1 MTRALIL
8 MYHAIDD
15 PLSDA
20 EARYC
25 VTPRAFAAQMA
36 WLRNAGHTLVP
47 LPLVADAIRLS
58 KPLPGKAVAVTF
70 DDGFECFA
78 RNALSVLKDHDI
90 PATLFAVAGKLGG
103 TNDWMTAKGWP
114 ERRLMNAAE
123 LRAVQDAGVTIGC
136 HGLRHLPMTEV
147 SDADLRDETTLAR
160 QALGE
165 SIGADVSLFAYPHGA
180 QGERERQAV
189 AAAGFTAACSTIS
202 GFNGHDTDPFALRR
216 IDVFGTDGLAQFKR
230 KVTFGANLV
239 GLGDVARYY
248 SQRIRAR
255 IHG

>member
-25 VTPRAFAAQMA
+25 VTPRTFAAQMA
-36 WLRNAGHTLVP
+36 WLSSAGHTLIP
-47 LPLVADAIRLS
+47 LPMVATAIRLK
-58 KPLPGKAVAVTF
+58 KPLPSNAVAVTF

-78 RNALSVLKDHDI
+78 RNALPVLKNHGV

-103 TNDWMTAKGWP
+103 TNDWMTARGWP
-114 ERRLMNAAE
+114 ERRLMDAAE
-123 LRAVQDAGVTIGC
+123 LKAVQNAGVIIGC
-136 HGLRHLPMTEV
+136 HGLRHLPMTEI
-147 SDADLRDETTLAR
+147 SDSELRGETTLAR
-160 QALGE
+160 QVLSE
-165 SIGADVSLFAYPHGA
+165 SVGADVSLFAYPHGA

-202 GFNGHDTDPFALRR
+202 GFNGHDTNPFALRR
-216 IDVFGTDGLAQFKR
+216 IDVFGTDGLAQYKR
-230 KVTFGANLV
+230 KVTFGANRV

-255 IHG
+255 IYG